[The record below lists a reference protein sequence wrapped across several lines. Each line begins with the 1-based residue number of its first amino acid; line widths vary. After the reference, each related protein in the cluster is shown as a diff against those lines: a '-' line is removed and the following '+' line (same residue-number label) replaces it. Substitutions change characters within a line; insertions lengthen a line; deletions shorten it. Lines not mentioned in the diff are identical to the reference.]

1 MTSPHFVLSPW
12 SRAQNVALAI
22 YFSPRY
28 IMMVIVLVNA
38 QSLVTIKRRHEI
50 YSNLVCGHIDVI
62 ATYST
67 GKIEI
72 KQLGG

>member
-1 MTSPHFVLSPW
+1 MMATVVGN
-12 SRAQNVALAI
+12 AQNI
-22 YFSPRY
+22 K
-28 IMMVIVLVNA
+28 
-38 QSLVTIKRRHEI
+38 SLVTIKRRHEI

>member
-1 MTSPHFVLSPW
+1 MFKNSEEP
-12 SRAQNVALAI
+12 I
-22 YFSPRY
+22 
-28 IMMVIVLVNA
+28 
-38 QSLVTIKRRHEI
+38 TIKRRHEI